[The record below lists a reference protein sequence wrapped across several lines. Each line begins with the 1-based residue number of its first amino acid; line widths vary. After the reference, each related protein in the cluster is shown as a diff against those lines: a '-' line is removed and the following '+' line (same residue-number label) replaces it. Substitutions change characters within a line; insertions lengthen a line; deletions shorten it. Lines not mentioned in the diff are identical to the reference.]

1 MSIVDYKADI
11 DQLEGF
17 RTTLTKENIRRAQL
31 LAEATQQHQNA
42 TKLLEKTRSENA
54 EIINLLNYTER
65 LLTYYRSRNGKD
77 AVTVQA
83 MDLASKAAK
92 TKQTAQ
98 A

>member
-54 EIINLLNYTER
+54 TGVTQNHHIP
-65 LLTYYRSRNGKD
+65 RNG
-77 AVTVQA
+77 
-83 MDLASKAAK
+83 
-92 TKQTAQ
+92 TK
-98 A
+98 